1 MKLLVVVMLLFLH
14 TGLLDLDM
22 RDFLMEGAPG
32 IEGMAKV
39 GRADGIVLGSSGDVN
54 SK

>member
-1 MKLLVVVMLLFLH
+1 
-14 TGLLDLDM
+14 
-22 RDFLMEGAPG
+22 MEDVPG

-39 GRADGIVLGSSGDVN
+39 GRADALRLDLRLTGDVN